1 VLKSII
7 NFVAFV
13 AIIYVAICV
22 LLFFLQRSLIYYP
35 QPRAKG
41 ERSAT
46 MPLSVPGAELVI
58 SLRAHDGPNAIVY
71 FGGNGEDVAY
81 NLPDISMVESGR
93 GPFDT
98 PGQKARILPG
108 LSTTFPD
115 HALYLMNYR
124 GYGGSTGMPTEQ
136 AIHQDAQA
144 LFDWVQARHP
154 QVVVMGRSLGSGVAI
169 RLASERP
176 ASRLVLITPY
186 SSIVELGARQFPYFP
201 VRWLMQDKYES
212 WRYAPQITVPT
223 LLIAAENDE
232 VIPRA
237 STDDLYSRFKPGV
250 AALQVIPGVGHN
262 TISNSPLYFTS
273 LRSGA
278 GL

>member
-1 VLKSII
+1 MLKSVI
-7 NFVAFV
+7 NVVAFV

-22 LLFFLQRSLIYYP
+22 LLFFVQRSLIYYP
-35 QPRAKG
+35 QPRANG

-81 NLPDISMVESGR
+81 NLPEFS
-93 GPFDT
+93 
-98 PGQKARILPG
+98 
-108 LSTTFPD
+108 STLPD

-124 GYGGSTGMPTEQ
+124 GYGGSTGTPTEH

-144 LFDWVQARHP
+144 LFDWVHARHP
-154 QVVVMGRSLGSGVAI
+154 NVVVMGRSLGSGVAI

-176 ASRLVLITPY
+176 AARLVLITPY

-212 WRYAPQITVPT
+212 WRYAPKITVPT

-237 STDDLYSRFKPGV
+237 STDDLYSGFKPGV

>member
-1 VLKSII
+1 VLRPII
-7 NFVAFV
+7 SFIAFV
-13 AIIYVAICV
+13 AIIYVAICL
-22 LLFFLQRSLIYYP
+22 LLFFFQRSLIYYP
-35 QPRAKG
+35 QPRARG

-46 MPLSVPGAELVI
+46 MPLSVQDAELVI
-58 SLRAHDGPNAIVY
+58 SLRPHDGPNAIVY

-81 NLPDISMVESGR
+81 NLPDFSS
-93 GPFDT
+93 
-98 PGQKARILPG
+98 A
-108 LSTTFPD
+108 FPE

-124 GYGGSTGMPTEQ
+124 GYGGSSGAPTER

-144 LFDWVQARHP
+144 LFDWVHAKHAH
-154 QVVVMGRSLGSGVAI
+154 VVVMGRSLGSGVAI

-176 ASRLVLITPY
+176 AERLILITPY
-186 SSIVELGARQFPYFP
+186 SSIVELGASQFSYFP
-201 VRWLMQDKYES
+201 VRWLLQDKYES
-212 WRYAPQITVPT
+212 WRYAPKITVPT
-223 LLIAAENDE
+223 LLLAAENDE

-237 STDDLYSRFKPGV
+237 STEDLYSRFKPGV

-262 TISNSPLYFTS
+262 TISASPLYLTS

>member
-1 VLKSII
+1 VIKPLI

-13 AIIYVAICV
+13 AIIYVALCV
-22 LLFFLQRSLIYYP
+22 LLFFFQRSLIYYP

-41 ERSAT
+41 ERSST

-58 SLRAHDGPNAIVY
+58 SLRAHEGPNAIVY

-81 NLPDISMVESGR
+81 NLPDFSS
-93 GPFDT
+93 
-98 PGQKARILPG
+98 A
-108 LSTTFPD
+108 FPEY
-115 HALYLMNYR
+115 ALYLMNYR
-124 GYGGSTGMPTEQ
+124 GYGGSTGTPTEQ

-144 LFDWVQARHP
+144 LFDWVHARHP
-154 QVVVMGRSLGSGVAI
+154 HVVVMGRSLGSGVAI

-176 ASRLVLITPY
+176 ATRLVLITPY

-212 WRYAPQITVPT
+212 WRYAPKITVPT
-223 LLIAAENDE
+223 LLLAAENDA

-237 STDDLYSRFKPGV
+237 STEDLYSRFNPGV
-250 AALQVIPGVGHN
+250 ASLQVIPEVGHN
-262 TISNSPLYFTS
+262 TVSNSPLYLTS

>member
-1 VLKSII
+1 MLKPII
-7 NFVAFV
+7 QFVAFV
-13 AIIYVAICV
+13 AIVYIAICA
-22 LLFFLQRSLIYYP
+22 LLFFFQRSLLYYP
-35 QPRAKG
+35 QPRARG

-81 NLPDISMVESGR
+81 NLPEFSS
-93 GPFDT
+93 
-98 PGQKARILPG
+98 
-108 LSTTFPD
+108 TFPD

-124 GYGGSTGMPTEQ
+124 GYGGSTGAPTEQ
-136 AIHQDAQA
+136 AIHGDAQA
-144 LFDWVQARHP
+144 LFDWVHARHP

-176 ASRLVLITPY
+176 AARLVLITPY
-186 SSIVELGARQFPYFP
+186 SSIVELGARQFRYFP
-201 VRWLMQDKYES
+201 VRWLMRDKYES
-212 WRYAPQITVPT
+212 WRHAPKITVPT
-223 LLIAAENDE
+223 LLIAAENDG

-237 STDDLYSRFKPGV
+237 STDDLYSRFGPGI
-250 AALQVIPGVGHN
+250 ASLQVIPGAGHN
-262 TISNSPLYFTS
+262 TVSNSPLYFTA

>member
-1 VLKSII
+1 MCDCSECRRCRYDVLKSIL
-7 NFVAFV
+7 NFAAFI
-13 AIIYVAICV
+13 AIIYVAMCV
-22 LLFFLQRSLIYYP
+22 LLFFLQRSLLYYP
-35 QPRAKG
+35 QPRAQG

-58 SLRAHDGPNAIVY
+58 SLRAHDGPKAIIY

-81 NLPDISMVESGR
+81 NLPEFSS
-93 GPFDT
+93 
-98 PGQKARILPG
+98 A
-108 LSTTFPD
+108 FPE

-124 GYGGSTGMPTEQ
+124 GYGGSSGTPTEQ
-136 AIHQDAQA
+136 AIHRDAQT
-144 LFDWVQARHP
+144 LFDWVHERHEH
-154 QVVVMGRSLGSGVAI
+154 VVLLGRSLGSGVAI

-176 ASRLVLITPY
+176 AARLVLITPY

-201 VRWLMQDKYES
+201 VRWLLQDKYES
-212 WRYAPQITVPT
+212 WRYAPKIKIPT
-223 LLIAAENDE
+223 LVLAAEHDE

-237 STDDLYSRFKPGV
+237 STDDLYARFEPGV
-250 AALQVIPGVGHN
+250 AALQVIPGAGHN
-262 TISNSPLYFTS
+262 TIGGSPLYLTS

>member
-1 VLKSII
+1 VLRPAV
-7 NFVAFV
+7 NFVVFV
-13 AIIYVAICV
+13 AIIYIAICV
-22 LLFFLQRSLIYYP
+22 LLFFFQRSLIYYP

-46 MPLSVPGAELVI
+46 MLLSVRDAKLVI
-58 SLRAHDGPNAIVY
+58 SLRAHEGSNAIVY

-81 NLPDISMVESGR
+81 NLPDFAS
-93 GPFDT
+93 
-98 PGQKARILPG
+98 A
-108 LSTTFPD
+108 FPD
-115 HALYLMNYR
+115 HALFLMNYR
-124 GYGGSTGMPTEQ
+124 GYGGSTGTPTEQ

-144 LFDWVQARHP
+144 LFDWVHARHP
-154 QVVVMGRSLGSGVAI
+154 HVVVMGRSLGSGVAI

-176 ASRLVLITPY
+176 AARLVLITPY
-186 SSIVELGARQFPYFP
+186 SSIVELGAKQFPYFP

-212 WRYAPQITVPT
+212 WRYAPKITVPT
-223 LLIAAENDE
+223 LLLAAENDE

-237 STDDLYSRFKPGV
+237 STDDLYSRFAPGV
-250 AALQVIPGVGHN
+250 ASLQVIPGVGHN
-262 TISNSPLYFTS
+262 TISNSPLYLTS

>member
-1 VLKSII
+1 VLKPLI

-13 AIIYVAICV
+13 AIVYIALCA
-22 LLFFLQRSLIYYP
+22 LLFVFQRSLLYYP

-46 MPLSVPGAELVI
+46 IPLKVQDAELVI
-58 SLRAHDGPNAIVY
+58 SLRPHDGPKAIVY

-81 NLPDISMVESGR
+81 NLPDFNS
-93 GPFDT
+93 
-98 PGQKARILPG
+98 A
-108 LSTTFPD
+108 FPD

-124 GYGGSTGMPTEQ
+124 GYGGSTGSPTEQ
-136 AIHQDAQA
+136 AIHQDAQV
-144 LFDWVQARHP
+144 LFDWVQAKHS

-176 ASRLVLITPY
+176 AARLVLITPY
-186 SSIVELGARQFPYFP
+186 SSIVELGARQFPFFP
-201 VRWLMQDKYES
+201 VRWLARDRFES

-223 LLIAAENDE
+223 LLIAAESDE

-237 STDDLYSRFKPGV
+237 STEDLYSRFKPGV
-250 AALQVIPGVGHN
+250 ASLQVVPGVGHN
-262 TISNSPLYFTS
+262 TIGNSPLYLES
-273 LRSGA
+273 LRSGV

>member
-1 VLKSII
+1 MIRPLI

-13 AIIYVAICV
+13 AIIYIALCV
-22 LLFFLQRSLIYYP
+22 LLFVFQRSLLYYP

-41 ERSAT
+41 ETSAT

-58 SLRAHDGPNAIVY
+58 SLRPHDGPNAIVY

-81 NLPDISMVESGR
+81 NLPEFSS
-93 GPFDT
+93 
-98 PGQKARILPG
+98 A
-108 LSTTFPD
+108 FPE

-124 GYGGSTGMPTEQ
+124 GYGGSTGTPTEQ

-144 LFDWVQARHP
+144 LFDWVHARHE

-176 ASRLVLITPY
+176 AARLVLITPY
-186 SSIVELGARQFPYFP
+186 SSIVELGARQFPFFP
-201 VRWLMQDKYES
+201 VRWLARDKFES
-212 WRYAPQITVPT
+212 WRHAPKITVPT

-237 STDDLYSRFKPGV
+237 STDDLYSRFRPGV
-250 AALQVIPGVGHN
+250 ASLQIIPGVGHN
-262 TISNSPLYFTS
+262 TIGNSTLYFTS
-273 LRSGA
+273 LVSGA

>member
-1 VLKSII
+1 VLRPTIS
-7 NFVAFV
+7 FLVFV
-13 AIIYVAICV
+13 AIAYVAICV
-22 LLFFLQRSLIYYP
+22 LLFVFQRSLIYYP

-41 ERSAT
+41 EGSAT
-46 MPLSVPGAELVI
+46 MPLSVADAELVI
-58 SLRAHDGPNAIVY
+58 SLRAHEGPNAIVY

-81 NLPDISMVESGR
+81 NLPDISIVESGQ
-93 GPFDT
+93 GPFDA
-98 PGQKARILPG
+98 PGQKARLLPG
-108 LSTTFPD
+108 FSSAFPE

-124 GYGGSTGMPTEQ
+124 GYGGSSGTPTER

-144 LFDWVQARHP
+144 LFDWVHARHP
-154 QVVVMGRSLGSGVAI
+154 HVVIMGRSLGSGVAI

-176 ASRLVLITPY
+176 AARLVLITPY

-201 VRWLMQDKYES
+201 VRWLLQDKYES
-212 WRYAPQITVPT
+212 WRYAPTITVPT
-223 LLIAAENDE
+223 LIVAAENDE

-250 AALQVIPGVGHN
+250 ASLQVIPGVGHN
-262 TISNSPLYFTS
+262 SLSASPLYLTS

>member
-1 VLKSII
+1 VLKSVI
-7 NFVAFV
+7 NIVAFV

-22 LLFFLQRSLIYYP
+22 LMFFFQRSLIYYP

-81 NLPDISMVESGR
+81 NLPEFSS
-93 GPFDT
+93 
-98 PGQKARILPG
+98 A
-108 LSTTFPD
+108 FPD

-124 GYGGSTGMPTEQ
+124 GYGGSTGTPTEQ

-144 LFDWVQARHP
+144 LFDWVHARHP
-154 QVVVMGRSLGSGVAI
+154 HVVVMGRSLGSGVAI

-176 ASRLVLITPY
+176 AARLVLITPY

-212 WRYAPQITVPT
+212 WRYAPKITVPT

-237 STDDLYSRFKPGV
+237 STDDLYSRFAPGV

>member
-1 VLKSII
+1 VIRPIL
-7 NFVAFV
+7 NFVAFA
-13 AIIYVAICV
+13 AIIYIALCV
-22 LLFFLQRSLIYYP
+22 LLFVFQRSLLYFP

-41 ERSAT
+41 ETSAT

-58 SLRAHDGPNAIVY
+58 SLRPHDGPKAIVY

-81 NLPDISMVESGR
+81 NLPEFSS
-93 GPFDT
+93 
-98 PGQKARILPG
+98 A
-108 LSTTFPD
+108 FPE

-124 GYGGSTGMPTEQ
+124 GYGGSSGTPTEL

-144 LFDWVQARHP
+144 LFDWVHARHAN
-154 QVVVMGRSLGSGVAI
+154 VIVMGRSLGSGVAI

-176 ASRLVLITPY
+176 AARLVLITPY

-201 VRWLMQDKYES
+201 VRWLARDKFES
-212 WRYAPQITVPT
+212 WRYAPKIDVPT

-250 AALQVIPGVGHN
+250 ASLQVIPGVGHN
-262 TISNSPLYFTS
+262 TIGNSPLYFTS
-273 LRSGA
+273 LVSGA

>member
-1 VLKSII
+1 VLKSVI

-22 LLFFLQRSLIYYP
+22 LMFFFQRSLLYYP

-81 NLPDISMVESGR
+81 NLPEFSV
-93 GPFDT
+93 
-98 PGQKARILPG
+98 ALPN
-108 LSTTFPD
+108 

-124 GYGGSTGMPTEQ
+124 GYGGSTGTPTEQ

-144 LFDWVQARHP
+144 LFDWVHSRHP
-154 QVVVMGRSLGSGVAI
+154 HVVVMGRSLGSGVAI

-176 ASRLVLITPY
+176 AARLVLITPY
-186 SSIVELGARQFPYFP
+186 SSIVELGASQFPYFP

-212 WRYAPQITVPT
+212 WRHAPKITVPT

-237 STDDLYSRFKPGV
+237 STEDLYSRFTPGV

-262 TISNSPLYFTS
+262 TISNNPLYFTS
-273 LRSGA
+273 LVNGVGSGA